1 MYRVLFKIS
10 KGQANWLIF
19 SVEKT
24 KADAEKAAK
33 EIERLGFIAKIIV
46 H

>member
-1 MYRVLFKIS
+1 MYRVMWKHT
-10 KGQANWLIF
+10 KNQANWLVF

-24 KADAEKAAK
+24 KADAEKAVR
-33 EIERLGFIAKIIV
+33 EIERLGFIAKIMV